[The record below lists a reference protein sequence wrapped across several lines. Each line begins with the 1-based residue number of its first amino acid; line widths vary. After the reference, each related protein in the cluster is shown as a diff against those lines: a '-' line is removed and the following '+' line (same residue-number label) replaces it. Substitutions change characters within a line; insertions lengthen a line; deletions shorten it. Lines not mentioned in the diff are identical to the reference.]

1 MLLPKFDFHEPASVD
16 EACEIMA
23 RYGAKAK
30 LVAGGTDLMVN
41 MKKEILSPEHL
52 VCLSRIESMH
62 GIEENGDQIV
72 IGGRHTV
79 AELTVDTLVQEK
91 LGALGAGARALG
103 SPLVRN
109 RATIGGNL
117 GSARPAADLPPS
129 LIAYGATVMLESSS
143 GIREVALGKFFKGPG
158 FTEIN
163 VNEVLTQIR
172 VPVPRDGEG
181 AGYINLGVRKAQDCN
196 IVNVASFIALN
207 EKDGTIKKARIVMGS
222 VGPTPIR
229 AASAEAALLGAKPNE
244 ALFIKAGEAARQ
256 DCTPIDD
263 FRGAASYRKAMV
275 GVLTKRTLEIAYRQA
290 LRD

>member
-1 MLLPKFDFHEPASVD
+1 MLLPKFDFHEPASVG

-23 RYGAKAK
+23 AYGAKAK
-30 LVAGGTDLMVN
+30 LLAGGTDLMVN
-41 MKKEILSPEHL
+41 MKKEIIAPEHL
-52 VCLSRIESMH
+52 VCLSKIASMH
-62 GIEENGDQIV
+62 GIQENGAHIT
-72 IGGRHTV
+72 IGARYTAVELIADSLV
-79 AELTVDTLVQEK
+79 ADK
-91 LGALGAGARALG
+91 LGALRAGAMALG

-109 RATIGGNL
+109 RATIGGNI

-129 LIAYGATVMLESSS
+129 LIAYGAIVILESSS
-143 GIREVALGKFFKGPG
+143 GKREVPLGKFFKGPG
-158 FTEIN
+158 FTEID
-163 VNEVLTQIR
+163 VNEVLTEIK

-181 AGYINLGVRKAQDCN
+181 AGYMNLGVRKAQDCN

-275 GVLTKRTLEIAYRQA
+275 GVLTKRTLDIAYRQA
-290 LRD
+290 IRD

>member
-1 MLLPKFDFHEPASVD
+1 MLLPKFDFHEPASVV

-23 RYGAKAK
+23 TYGAKAK

-41 MKKEILSPEHL
+41 MKKELLSPEHL

-72 IGGRHTV
+72 IGGRYTV
-79 AELTVDTLVQEK
+79 AELTVDTLVHEK
-91 LGALGAGARALG
+91 LGALGAGAKALG

-129 LIAYGATVMLESSS
+129 LIAYGATVMLESSR
-143 GIREVALGKFFKGPG
+143 GKREVSVGKFFKGPG
-158 FTEIN
+158 FTEID
-163 VNEVLTQIR
+163 VNEVLTEIK
-172 VPVPRDGEG
+172 VPVPRDCEG

-196 IVNVASFIALN
+196 IVNVASFISLN

-222 VGPTPIR
+222 VGPTPLR
-229 AASAEAALLGAKPNE
+229 ATAAEAVLIGAKPNE
-244 ALFIKAGEAARQ
+244 ALFLKAGEAARQ

-275 GVLTKRTLEIAYRQA
+275 GVLTKRTLDISYRQA
-290 LRD
+290 IRD

>member
-1 MLLPKFDFHEPASVD
+1 MLLPKFDFHEPASMD

-72 IGGRHTV
+72 IGGRYTV
-79 AELTVDTLVQEK
+79 AELTVDTLVNEK

-109 RATIGGNL
+109 RATIGGNI

-129 LIAYGATVMLESSS
+129 LIAYGATVVLKSSG

-163 VNEVLTQIR
+163 VNEVLTQIN

-229 AASAEAALLGAKPNE
+229 AASAEAALLGGKPNE

-275 GVLTKRTLEIAYRQA
+275 GVLTKRTLDIAYRQA
-290 LRD
+290 IRD